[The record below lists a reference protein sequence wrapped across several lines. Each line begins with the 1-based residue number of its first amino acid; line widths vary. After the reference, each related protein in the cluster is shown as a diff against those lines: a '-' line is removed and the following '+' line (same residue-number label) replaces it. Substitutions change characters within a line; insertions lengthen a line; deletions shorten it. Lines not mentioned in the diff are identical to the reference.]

1 MEPWGRRA
9 PDPRPQPQQRLC
21 WSMPFWDRRTS
32 ITSQLHSPNDDLHFD
47 GASRLRRSLHWERW
61 ASAHPSMNP
70 LCLPSSVFRIRTCEV
85 KHDWRH
91 FWNIFLL
98 LPLFMLSANML
109 KFSCYLM
116 LRKGKSNKLK
126 FKLYDGCTVWGVR
139 LLKIFDWMIHKCSIG
154 SWADTA
160 AAVLPKQGKG
170 NSQKTFYQTFL
181 QHDAP
186 DCMYFAIII

>member
-1 MEPWGRRA
+1 MIYISMGHRDCDGLSTERGGPLLTQAWIHYAYLPLSFGYELA
-9 PDPRPQPQQRLC
+9 K
-21 WSMPFWDRRTS
+21 WSMIDVIFG
-32 ITSQLHSPNDDLHFD
+32 IF
-47 GASRLRRSLHWERW
+47 
-61 ASAHPSMNP
+61 
-70 LCLPSSVFRIRTCEV
+70 SSSCHYI
-85 KHDWRH
+85 
-91 FWNIFLL
+91 
-98 LPLFMLSANML
+98 FMLSANML